1 MTLKTNQ
8 EKATEDTHRRI
19 KKKVKKAKKRI
30 KKNATMTPQ
39 VARNTRA
46 DAAKYPAYTPFAYRP
61 ADSPTHILKSKNDL
75 VKITNAFRRMNWRQ
89 IYQGFNISATWQS
102 NVNKNLKQPSVNA

>member
-75 VKITNAFRRMNWRQ
+75 IKI
-89 IYQGFNISATWQS
+89 IS
-102 NVNKNLKQPSVNA
+102 NVSKTLKQPSVNG